1 MFKTFSVNT
10 LHLLSLFLS
19 LSFLTLFLSHSRFR
33 SKYHPDESGKR
44 KAEAHA
50 ALQNRLGS
58 FQYLMENSWFEN
70 ISMDIDRAPQIL
82 KILDAGERRLLTL
95 ENRFTSPHVCIRP

>member
-1 MFKTFSVNT
+1 MIMNHESSTHWCLCLS
-10 LHLLSLFLS
+10 LSLF
-19 LSFLTLFLSHSRFR
+19 SFLFSRFR

-50 ALQNRLGS
+50 ALQNRLNA
-58 FQYLMENSWFEN
+58 FQYLMENGWFDN

-82 KILDAGERRLLTL
+82 KILDAGVRKM
-95 ENRFTSPHVCIRP
+95 FTSCCKNTATVID